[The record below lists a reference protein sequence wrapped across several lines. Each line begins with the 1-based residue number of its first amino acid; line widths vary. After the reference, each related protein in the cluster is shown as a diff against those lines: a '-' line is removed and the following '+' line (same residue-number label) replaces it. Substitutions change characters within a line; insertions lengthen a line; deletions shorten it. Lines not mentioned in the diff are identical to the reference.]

1 MKNKILLTSALTG
14 LVLSASAASAQL
26 TVSGNVNLSYKAVG
40 NSTTANKEKSFD
52 GFGKESQINFGIKG
66 KLNNGWDYAA
76 GTSIEHDGPQLG
88 DTYANQ
94 QGMFNENTYIDL
106 INGNTT
112 ITIGTDHIQ
121 NPDFSMANIAGFA
134 DFTELADGI
143 GGVQSVALDNHNSP
157 YNAFGV
163 GIMQKTPAG
172 TFSFLYAPSG
182 TNNAAMSD
190 ITDGSNKAGVG
201 SANSAY
207 EVGFRGDLGLKG
219 LDAAVFYNATDTET
233 PGEVTKA
240 GKKKGKLA
248 AAKYTFGNNITIA
261 AERGVNTATTGIA
274 TSTNA
279 YGLAYALS
287 PNMTIGYTYAK
298 TDVDAQAQDEKLSVV
313 SLGYNL
319 GPVLAN
325 VQYVK
330 GENLLNTATADGEA
344 LYLSISTKF

>member
-40 NSTTANKEKSFD
+40 NDTAANKKESFD

-76 GTSIEHDGPQLG
+76 GTSIEHDGTQLG

-94 QGMFNENTYIDL
+94 TGMFNENTYIDF

-112 ITIGTDHIQ
+112 ITFGTDHIQ
-121 NPDFSMANIAGFA
+121 NSDFSMANIAGFA

-143 GGVQSVALDNHNSP
+143 GGSQSVALDNHNSP
-157 YNAFGV
+157 YGAFGV

-182 TNNAAMSD
+182 TGNAAMTD
-190 ITDGSNKAGVG
+190 ITDTGTKSQTGA
-201 SANSAY
+201 ANSAY
-207 EVGFRGDLGLKG
+207 EIGFRGDLGFKG
-219 LDAAVFYNATDTET
+219 LDAAVFYNATDTQT
-233 PGEVTKA
+233 PGEATKA
-240 GKKKGKLA
+240 GKQKGKLA
-248 AAKYTFGNNITIA
+248 AAKYTFGNNITLA
-261 AERGVNTATTGIA
+261 AEKGVNTATTGID
-274 TSTNA
+274 TTTNA
-279 YGLAYALS
+279 YGIAYALS
-287 PNMTIGYTYAK
+287 PNMTVGYTYAK
-298 TDVDAQAQDEKLSVV
+298 TDVDAQTQDEKLQVV

-330 GENLLNTATADGEA
+330 AENVANTAASDGEA

>member
-40 NSTTANKEKSFD
+40 NSTTANKKESFD

-76 GTSIEHDGPQLG
+76 GTSIEHDG
-88 DTYANQ
+88 TQ
-94 QGMFNENTYIDL
+94 QNGASDQRGMFNENTYIDL

-121 NPDFSMANIAGFA
+121 NSDFSMANIAGFA

-143 GGVQSVALDNHNSP
+143 GGSQSVALDNHLSP
-157 YNAFGV
+157 YGAFGV
-163 GIMQKTPAG
+163 GIMQKTPGG

-182 TNNAAMSD
+182 TGNAAMTD
-190 ITDGSNKAGVG
+190 ITDTGTKSQVG
-201 SANSAY
+201 AANAAY
-207 EVGFRGDLGLKG
+207 EIGFRGDLGLKG

-233 PGEVTKA
+233 PGEATKA
-240 GKKKGKLA
+240 GKQKGKLA
-248 AAKYTFGNNITIA
+248 AAKYTFGNNVTIA
-261 AERGVNTATTGIA
+261 AEKGVNTATTGID
-274 TSTNA
+274 TTTKA
-279 YGLAYALS
+279 YGVAYALS
-287 PNMTIGYTYAK
+287 QNMTVGYTYAK
-298 TDVDAQAQDEKLSVV
+298 TDVDAQNQDEKLQVI

-325 VQYVK
+325 AQYVK
-330 GENLLNTATADGEA
+330 ADNVANSANSDGEA